1 MKGCLRKQ
9 KFEYFRCSSPKSTL
23 LSPQQLGKFNSF
35 KKLVESKIISKSDR
49 SLCHASPD
57 QSDKV
62 NRGTN
67 QRTLYYN
74 FYNSGSLCRQCQSS
88 SIRTHLKHKQWY
100 KSWKCSSTFGK
111 GQINAKLEVI
121 NCTCIY
127 FYFQVNFLINL

>member
-67 QRTLYYN
+67 QRTLFYN
-74 FYNSGSLCRQCQSS
+74 FIIQAAYADNVSHLQLEHIS
-88 SIRTHLKHKQWY
+88 SINNDISLGSAPAPLVKG
-100 KSWKCSSTFGK
+100 KSMPS
-111 GQINAKLEVI
+111 LR
-121 NCTCIY
+121 
-127 FYFQVNFLINL
+127 